1 MREFE
6 IGDYRVEVDTEE
18 GLVTAVWEG
27 EEEILDTLPD
37 SKVFDLMDKAEQQA
51 KGEYE
56 DDLAESRFDDKCYHG
71 C

>member
-1 MREFE
+1 MREFT

-71 C
+71 S

>member
-1 MREFE
+1 MREFT

-56 DDLAESRFDDKCYHG
+56 DDLAESRFDDCYHG

>member
-71 C
+71 S

>member
-1 MREFE
+1 MREFT
-6 IGDYRVEVDTEE
+6 IGDYRVQVDTEE

-51 KGEYE
+51 KEEYE

-71 C
+71 S

>member
-1 MREFE
+1 MREFT

>member
-1 MREFE
+1 MREFK

-56 DDLAESRFDDKCYHG
+56 DDLAESRFDDCYHG
-71 C
+71 A